1 VGRDLVSWELDGG
14 EGVCLWGKRFKYCWI
29 KNVILEKTEV
39 LFAMENNLY
48 L

>member
-1 VGRDLVSWELDGG
+1 MFGLLSAFDFIHSQAI
-14 EGVCLWGKRFKYCWI
+14 YMCWI